1 MSRMPLEGYRILDL
15 THWLVGGGATV
26 LLADMGA
33 DVIKIESP
41 SAPEPARNAPVS
53 SRERELGLNHNLEI
67 TSRNKRSVTLNLK
80 SDEGKQ
86 IFYKLVESA
95 DVVTENFRPGVMER
109 LGIDH
114 ATLAKYNSS
123 IILASVNGFGSQ
135 GPDALL
141 GSFDV
146 IGSARSGLLH
156 LLSPPD
162 AMRYVGPVALADEAG
177 ALVFCISILSA
188 LAARGIDGQGQHVET
203 SQLAA
208 LLQLQT
214 LPIHSYLFSG
224 DYFRDG
230 EVWPGER
237 DRAGM
242 PLFNIFLAGDGEW
255 LALGIYD
262 GEYFWPALCKM
273 LDIEHLETDSR
284 FVDDGARRENAEE
297 LISILDDRFA
307 TRPRAE
313 WVRLLKEKEMLFAP
327 VQKNSELL
335 DDPQVAANG
344 YFQEVDH
351 PSAGKVTELAPPVKF
366 SRTKPVFRYSAPA
379 HGQHTDEVLTECGY
393 SKAELEAFRFSG
405 VI

>member
-41 SAPEPARNAPVS
+41 SAPEPARNAPTS

-95 DVVTENFRPGVMER
+95 DVVTENFRPGVVER

-114 ATLAKYNSS
+114 ATLVKYNSS

-146 IGSARSGLLH
+146 IGSACSGLLH
-156 LLSPPD
+156 LLSPPE
-162 AMRYVGPVALADEAG
+162 AMRYVGPVAMADETG

-224 DYFRDG
+224 DYFRDS
-230 EVWPGER
+230 EVWPGNASGPVCHCSIFFEQEMGNGSR
-237 DRAGM
+237 WEYMMANTSGQ
-242 PLFNIFLAGDGEW
+242 LFVT
-255 LALGIYD
+255 
-262 GEYFWPALCKM
+262 FW
-273 LDIEHLETDSR
+273 
-284 FVDDGARRENAEE
+284 
-297 LISILDDRFA
+297 ISSISKPIPGLS
-307 TRPRAE
+307 
-313 WVRLLKEKEMLFAP
+313 M
-327 VQKNSELL
+327 
-335 DDPQVAANG
+335 
-344 YFQEVDH
+344 
-351 PSAGKVTELAPPVKF
+351 KVPGG
-366 SRTKPVFRYSAPA
+366 SMQRN
-379 HGQHTDEVLTECGY
+379 
-393 SKAELEAFRFSG
+393 
-405 VI
+405 